1 MALCSCFGSSKAQRE
16 ADRLESEDARAKA
29 AEAARISFS
38 FLANPGILEYPY
50 LIPDFSIDG
59 TLGFYIGMPCAIIYS
74 FLGDFDFQL
83 MRALANCRQEKFE
96 KSAAGRAV
104 RAQIAAAKQS
114 NSPSKGEPVLKV
126 IVCLRVTWV

>member
-29 AEAARISFS
+29 AEAARISR
-38 FLANPGILEYPY
+38 
-50 LIPDFSIDG
+50 
-59 TLGFYIGMPCAIIYS
+59 
-74 FLGDFDFQL
+74 FLGDFDVQL
-83 MRALANCRQEKFE
+83 MGALANCRQEKFE

-126 IVCLRVTWV
+126 IVCLWVTWV

>member
-29 AEAARISFS
+29 AEAARI
-38 FLANPGILEYPY
+38 
-50 LIPDFSIDG
+50 
-59 TLGFYIGMPCAIIYS
+59 
-74 FLGDFDFQL
+74 
-83 MRALANCRQEKFE
+83 RQEKFE

-114 NSPSKGEPVLKV
+114 NSPSKGEPVLK
-126 IVCLRVTWV
+126 WQMG